1 MTAPNSTQM
10 ESLDAS
16 NACPACACRD
26 PRGAVAHAIV
36 AALADD
42 DLDKAIDL
50 GLLETHA
57 CPACEAFCTDAL
69 NAARET
75 RLRALAARERFR
87 ARNARLQRRA
97 EELRSKRASA
107 APVAGGGPKTPA
119 LPAAAAAALARAKA
133 KAAGN
138 ESK

>member
-1 MTAPNSTQM
+1 M
-10 ESLDAS
+10 ESLDAL

-36 AALADD
+36 AALAVD
-42 DLDKAIDL
+42 DLDRAIDL
-50 GLLETHA
+50 GLLETGA
-57 CPACEAFCTDAL
+57 CPACKTSCADAL

-75 RLRALAARERFR
+75 RLRALAARERYR

-97 EELRSKRASA
+97 DELRNKRAAA
-107 APVAGGGPKTPA
+107 APAAGIGPKTPA

>member
-1 MTAPNSTQM
+1 M
-10 ESLDAS
+10 ESAIPA
-16 NACPACACRD
+16 NVCPACACRD
-26 PRGAVAHAIV
+26 PLGTAAHAIM
-36 AALADD
+36 AALVVD

-50 GLLETHA
+50 GLLETGA
-57 CPACEAFCTDAL
+57 CPSCESSCTDAL

-75 RLRALAARERFR
+75 RLRALAARERYR

-97 EELRSKRASA
+97 EELRSKRAA
-107 APVAGGGPKTPA
+107 AATAAGEGPKTPA

>member
-1 MTAPNSTQM
+1 LTAPNGSRM
-10 ESLDAS
+10 ESAIPS

-42 DLDKAIDL
+42 DLDRAIDL
-50 GLLETHA
+50 GLLETDA
-57 CPACEAFCTDAL
+57 CPACKTSCTDAL

-75 RLRALAARERFR
+75 RLRALAARERYR
-87 ARNARLQRRA
+87 IRNARLQRRA
-97 EELRSKRASA
+97 EELRSRRAAA
-107 APVAGGGPKTPA
+107 APTAGAGPKTPA

-138 ESK
+138 ASK